1 MNSDVAHFTTHQS
14 TCLVTNQVAAGCEKL
29 LQTVEIRSTFVI
41 KSVHDVHFTD
51 PRQSCFAI
59 NDGISN
65 EVQKNIN
72 KPTSC
77 RFDVYRGR
85 GVSRIIYRFSQ
96 GQKRSSR
103 QYLQFVKKKKTV
115 KIHVILS
122 GEGNAGEP

>member
-59 NDGISN
+59 NDGIST

-72 KPTSC
+72 KPK
-77 RFDVYRGR
+77 
-85 GVSRIIYRFSQ
+85 I
-96 GQKRSSR
+96 K
-103 QYLQFVKKKKTV
+103 YLLSKHLAGLMSTV
-115 KIHVILS
+115 VEEYHV
-122 GEGNAGEP
+122 